1 MGAEILVI
9 ILIKLCRGV
18 GRENAR
24 PEGQPYRQPA
34 HPQQGKGK
42 SPVAQYP
49 AKNRLRFRRGRGKA
63 VHALK
68 QQRQRRAV
76 HCREARRRQH
86 PVQERQPSERRKAII
101 GPHVGT
107 DHRHYGEHPAQK
119 IGRPIQPPV
128 GNLKGVFQQQVQPR
142 QQDKRDRAAR
152 KQAVVLRQPVPV
164 RQPPGRHGGDRQ
176 SGGVG
181 LPRRKLFHGDS
192 SFPLFAM
199 HSNFTVMEKPFVHFW
214 KLRSLPAWNIRY
226 TPPLALV
233 PISCFLRCTG
243 WFEKPKSGQPAQYI
257 MIFLA

>member
-34 HPQQGKGK
+34 HQQQGKGK

-49 AKNRLRFRRGRGKA
+49 AKNRLCFRRGRGKA

-76 HCREARRRQH
+76 HRRKARHRQH
-86 PVQERQPSERRKAII
+86 PVQERQPSERRKAVV
-101 GPHVGT
+101 GPHVGA
-107 DHRHYGEHPAQK
+107 DHRDYGEHPAQK

-128 GNLKGVFQQQVQPR
+128 RDLKGVFQQQVQPR
-142 QQDKRDRAAR
+142 QQDKCKRAAR
-152 KQAVVLRQPVPV
+152 KQAVVLRQPIPIG
-164 RQPPGRHGGDRQ
+164 QPPGRHGGDRQ

-181 LPRRKLFHGDS
+181 LPRRKLFHSRS
-192 SFPLFAM
+192 SFLL
-199 HSNFTVMEKPFVHFW
+199 S
-214 KLRSLPAWNIRY
+214 
-226 TPPLALV
+226 ALV
-233 PISCFLRCTG
+233 WHRASDFLFRGNFHCRFRVSCVAQG
-243 WFEKPKSGQPAQYI
+243 EPKAGQPAQYI